1 MLLSLLNYQKLSIRN
16 LRGVPRRI
24 RVDPLPQHRWQAR
37 PPACFHQQK
46 ILEMTSSNFPLFHNS
61 HHLQEES
68 ATLMIH
74 LPQMVCKKATVLGTQ
89 PLGYLEPGTF
99 LRKKRTCG
107 CHQVRKETPHS
118 GGPAEASQSRWG
130 FPFSVFSVVFT
141 GCRPFRIC
149 YKARIQHAVS
159 KPISLYKDMGD
170 CLAFL
175 GIRDKEE

>member
-1 MLLSLLNYQKLSIRN
+1 
-16 LRGVPRRI
+16 
-24 RVDPLPQHRWQAR
+24 
-37 PPACFHQQK
+37 
-46 ILEMTSSNFPLFHNS
+46 
-61 HHLQEES
+61 
-68 ATLMIH
+68 MIH
-74 LPQMVCKKATVLGTQ
+74 LSQMVCKKATVLGTQ

-107 CHQVRKETPHS
+107 SHQARKETPQS
-118 GGPAEASQSRWG
+118 GGPAETSQSRWG

-175 GIRDKEE
+175 GIRDKEERGQETRGYGGPQSRDLSVSPHMPLRCSLET